1 MDFRHRTFKH
11 MGLLRK
17 TLGEKNATDCGV
29 RVSLLRAAGEKGSG
43 RSCEAGGR

>member
-11 MGLLRK
+11 MGLHRK
-17 TLGEKNATDCGV
+17 TFGEKNTTDCGV
-29 RVSLLRAAGEKGSG
+29 RVCLLRAAGDKGSE